1 MALFPSLTPKNRRQ
15 RRLLFFLSIGLLL
28 AAGVLVIELLAT
40 AWGSWGISRN
50 ALRGAMNAVGVPAT
64 FFYYIPLGVFVGLVV
79 GLLLDSFK
87 YIQGAVIA
95 VATLIAIPTIFLP
108 RGVFIE
114 PLATSFSPNTVLTAL
129 VAAGITLWAGGVTP
143 DSLATKPREY
153 PKIPRIMFR
162 LAVVL
167 VALGLIEA
175 HVAYQSPVLAVSDG
189 VVLRPFVFEGLDGT
203 DAWAHFI
210 GAAVLLPSLR
220 YFTTYERNLNVIMIG
235 PKRSG
240 KSAVF
245 GGIHLYIRDHV
256 DPDGQA
262 ANRVSTLRQSI
273 ENGQFPDPTSSSVQP
288 GSRNARGSQP
298 MLLELPYSW
307 GRFLPTRVRFSAVDY
322 PGEVL
327 GEILDEVV
335 AEARR
340 IAQGQEAEL
349 VADGGDPSDF
359 DVPFSDTGEDDESD
373 GKSAA
378 VDDDGG
384 EWDAPFDDDPE
395 ETSESLGGDVGSPE
409 SDPTPDA
416 GGDFGRGENGR
427 PFGDHTDDG
436 SRLFG
441 GTDGGAENTG
451 LDPKASWE
459 QATQAVREA
468 ANQEQMIPGVR
479 GCVHNADRIVLTLP
493 LDDFVAPI
501 IDRETV
507 PDYLQDRV
515 VTPDEIDD
523 HRWTEIRPIEYNGR
537 TYAIKG
543 PDREDLENYLL
554 WYESLQ
560 SVYPEK
566 DIVIVGTMADW
577 MLEDFRENHPTDDSP
592 HADAYEDFCE
602 HVRDE
607 IVREQTGAINQVF
620 GGRDAD
626 PLYLLWYEIEN
637 DEPAGTNELR
647 IDTSG
652 PASVLKGARQFM
664 ERINE

>member
-1 MALFPSLTPKNRRQ
+1 MALFPSLTPQNRRQ

-40 AWGSWGISRN
+40 AWGSWGLSRN
-50 ALRGAMNAVGVPAT
+50 ALRGAMNAVGVSAT
-64 FFYYIPLGVFVGLVV
+64 FFYYIPLGVFVGLVF

-87 YIQGAVIA
+87 YVQGAVIA
-95 VATLIAIPTIFLP
+95 LATLVAIPTIFLP

-114 PLATSFSPNTVLTAL
+114 PLATSFGPNTVLTAL

-189 VVLRPFVFEGLDGT
+189 IVFRPFVFEGLDGT
-203 DAWAHFI
+203 NAYAHFI

-245 GGIHLYIRDHV
+245 GGIHLYIRDPV

-262 ANRVSTLRQSI
+262 ANRVSTLRQRI

-298 MLLELPYSW
+298 TLLELPYSW

-349 VADGGDPSDF
+349 VADGGDSSEI
-359 DVPFSDTGEDDESD
+359 DVPFSDADDDDAAEPTDDEGS
-373 GKSAA
+373 
-378 VDDDGG
+378 
-384 EWDAPFDDDPE
+384 EWDTPFDDEADTSGPHNTDDRGYE
-395 ETSESLGGDVGSPE
+395 PAPVSGTDSNFETETGGR
-409 SDPTPDA
+409 T
-416 GGDFGRGENGR
+416 
-427 PFGDHTDDG
+427 FGDNVDDG
-436 SRLFG
+436 NRLF
-441 GTDGGAENTG
+441 DGSDEGAEDGG

-501 IDRETV
+501 IERETV

-515 VTPDEIDD
+515 VEPDEIDD
-523 HRWTEIRPIEYNGR
+523 YRWTDIRPIEYNGQ

-554 WYESLQ
+554 WYESLR

-577 MLEDFRENHPTDDSP
+577 MLEDFEAAESP
-592 HADAYEDFCE
+592 DELPQADAYEDFCE

-626 PLYLLWYEIEN
+626 PLFLLWYEIEN
-637 DEPAGTNELR
+637 DEPAGTDELR